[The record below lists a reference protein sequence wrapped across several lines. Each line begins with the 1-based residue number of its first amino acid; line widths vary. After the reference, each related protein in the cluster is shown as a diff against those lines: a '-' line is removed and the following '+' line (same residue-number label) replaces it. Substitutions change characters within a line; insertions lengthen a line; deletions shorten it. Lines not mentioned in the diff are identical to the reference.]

1 MEWDVF
7 FKIVEA
13 VFIPGAIFLYKEIQS
28 NLREINEQK
37 TELLD
42 FKVYVAQT
50 YATGTSLVRLESK
63 IDELKDLI
71 IAEKMDGYRKR
82 A

>member
-1 MEWDVF
+1 MEWNNLIKF
-7 FKIVEA
+7 AEII
-13 VFIPGAIFLYKEIQS
+13 FIPLIGFLWKRIEKSENDLKELKRDIHAHEV
-28 NLREINEQK
+28 LAAEK
-37 TELLD
+37 
-42 FKVYVAQT
+42 
-50 YATGTSLVRLESK
+50 YATVESVLRLEAK

>member
-28 NLREINEQK
+28 NRREINEQK

-42 FKVYVAQT
+42 FKVCVAQT
-50 YATGTSLVRLESK
+50 YATGASLVRLESK

-71 IAEKMDGYRKR
+71 ISEKIDGYRKR

>member
-13 VFIPGAIFLYKEIQS
+13 VFIPAAVFLYKEIQS
-28 NLREINEQK
+28 NRREINDQK

-42 FKVYVAQT
+42 FKVCVAQT
-50 YATGTSLVRLESK
+50 YATGASLVRLESK